1 MRKKMD
7 RRSFIRTSAVAAA
20 GFSFPFIR
28 CSREPMPHILWIIS
42 EDTSPDLGCYGHP
55 LVQTPHLDR
64 LAEEGIR
71 FTHAFSTAPVCS
83 PSRSALHTGMVQTS
97 VGVHQHRT
105 RDKKP
110 LPDGV
115 HVITDYFHDA
125 GYYTS
130 NASGLQFDTPGKT
143 DWNFI
148 PDGDAFDGT
157 DWRDR
162 QPGQSFFSQVN
173 MRLTH
178 RPFERDSQNPI
189 DPEQVELPPI
199 YPDHPVLR
207 RDWADYL
214 ESIQVLDRQI
224 GQVLSRLEEDGLA
237 ENTVVFYFGDH
248 GSPHLWAKQWLY
260 EGGIRVPFIMRWPKR
275 LKAGSVDDRLISLI
289 DISAT
294 VLSLAGIPIPGYM
307 EGRPFLGDQ
316 TEEREFIVAARD
328 RCDETVDRIR
338 CIRDHQYKYIRNFMP
353 NRPYTQF
360 NAYKTN
366 QYPAVPVFEML
377 HKQGKLN
384 AVQARF
390 MADRKP
396 EEELYDLNR
405 DPFETNN
412 LVEDPLFQDILDS
425 LRGKLNAWIEE
436 TGDMGAIPEN
446 PDEIEYWKALHAN
459 NNRTYMENKNLPLH
473 PTPEQHVAYWEKR
486 LLNGS
491 F

>member
-1 MRKKMD
+1 MEKKVN
-7 RRSFIRTSAVAAA
+7 RRSFIKTSTAVAAGIA
-20 GFSFPFIR
+20 FPFIQCGR
-28 CSREPMPHILWIIS
+28 KDRPNILWIIS

-55 LVQTPHLDR
+55 LVKTPHLDR
-64 LAEEGIR
+64 LAKEGVR
-71 FTHAFSTAPVCS
+71 FTNAFSTAPVCS
-83 PSRSALHTGMVQTS
+83 PSRSALHTGIVQTS
-97 VGVHQHRT
+97 IGVHQHRT

-115 HVITDYFHDA
+115 RVITDYFRDA

-130 NASGLQFDTPGKT
+130 NASGLRFDVMGKT
-143 DWNFI
+143 DWNFV
-148 PDGDAFDGT
+148 PDSDPFDGT
-157 DWRDR
+157 DWRER
-162 QPGQSFFSQVN
+162 QPGQPFFSQVN

-178 RPFERDSQNPI
+178 RVFERDPDNPI
-189 DPEQVELPPI
+189 NPDQVVLPPI

-224 GQVLSRLEEDGLA
+224 GQVLSRLEQDRLV

-260 EGGIRVPFIMRWPKR
+260 EGGIRVPFIVRWPDR
-275 LKAGSVDDRLISLI
+275 LKAGSVDDQLVSLI
-289 DISAT
+289 DITAT
-294 VLSLAGIPIPGYM
+294 AFSLAGIPIPSYM
-307 EGRPFLGDQ
+307 EGAPFSGDR
-316 TEEREFIVAARD
+316 TEGREFIVAARD

-353 NRPYTQF
+353 DRPYTQF
-360 NAYKTN
+360 NAYKTH
-366 QYPAVPVFEML
+366 QYPAVPVFDML
-377 HKQGKLN
+377 HQQGKLD
-384 AVQARF
+384 AVQERF

-405 DPFETNN
+405 DPFETVN
-412 LVEDPLFQDILDS
+412 LAENPDFQNVFNS
-425 LRGKLNAWIEE
+425 LRSRLNAWIEE

-446 PDEIEYWKALHAN
+446 PEEIEYWKTLHAD

-473 PTPEQHVAYWEKR
+473 PAPEQHVAYWEKR
-486 LLNGS
+486 L
-491 F
+491 FE